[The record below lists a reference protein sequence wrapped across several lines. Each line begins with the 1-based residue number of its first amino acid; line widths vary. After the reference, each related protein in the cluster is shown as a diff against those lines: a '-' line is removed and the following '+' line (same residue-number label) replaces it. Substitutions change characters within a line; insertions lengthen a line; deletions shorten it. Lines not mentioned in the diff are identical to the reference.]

1 MNPHVCDNDGG
12 QFTLNPDG
20 QYVNTRRS
28 EGNLSYVS
36 ADAVSTTGNVS
47 NGFRTFMGSD
57 GVERLWLSRDTNGT
71 LVGQQVWDGVDAKVM
86 IVSEIFS

>member
-1 MNPHVCDNDGG
+1 MNPHVCINDGSEFMLG
-12 QFTLNPDG
+12 PDG
-20 QYVNTRRS
+20 QYVNSRRS
-28 EGNLSYVS
+28 EGNLSYVL
-36 ADAVSTTGNVS
+36 ADAVSTAG